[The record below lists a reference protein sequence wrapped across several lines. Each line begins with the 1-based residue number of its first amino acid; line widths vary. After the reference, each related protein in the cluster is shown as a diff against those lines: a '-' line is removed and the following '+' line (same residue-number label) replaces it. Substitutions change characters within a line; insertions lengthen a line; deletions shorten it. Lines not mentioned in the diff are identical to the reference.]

1 MHNNGQYVLVHPRN
15 RKQVINSKYQFSLGN
30 LSQLCWVQKAA
41 LRMGK
46 KHQSSWN
53 QSFNFV
59 GLEAIIVRDLK
70 TFPTN
75 SNRALPKQEMCLA
88 SRRNVLQ
95 FLFCPTRGAIFC
107 WYLAQGR
114 NCESTATSKHLQNY
128 IKKCNMQQDIIE
140 QNLSERPSKTCTRNN
155 TLESF
160 QFLVWLSKFICNCH
174 TVSVP
179 ILPGNSTPWK
189 LIHF

>member
-1 MHNNGQYVLVHPRN
+1 M
-15 RKQVINSKYQFSLGN
+15 
-30 LSQLCWVQKAA
+30 
-41 LRMGK
+41 
-46 KHQSSWN
+46 
-53 QSFNFV
+53 

-189 LIHF
+189 LIHFSIIHSISMAMFHHKLIDHQTLNQSTCEA